1 MTSQSGAK
9 KITRR
14 KFLVK
19 TGWVAAGITVLGA
32 VSFPTVRANFPTIPT
47 TRNPE
52 PDEGM
57 VWIQVLPGGKVRF
70 FCPRME
76 MGQGAVL
83 GLSQVVAEELNI
95 DQSEIECLLPSTD
108 QTPPFKMTVGSESI
122 LEFFSPVSL
131 AGARLREIL
140 RGLAAKKAGVKGDQI
155 KDARAGDGRGGF
167 ILPDGSRLG
176 YGDLVPSAP
185 LVVSP
190 QDWTGQENEAPL
202 YAQKRQGKFAA
213 IGKTWKPQ
221 DLEAIVTGKA
231 VYSRDTVVPG
241 MVFAQVLRAPAFGAR
256 LKKVNGS
263 AAEAMAG
270 ISVVVGDEGNNFAG
284 VVNFVAVVATDPF
297 LLPEAIE
304 ALQVEWEI
312 PDAINHTQ
320 LDKILDVEQLRAN
333 DDFEHIV
340 DEAGNSTQ
348 GRSEAKFQA
357 TARYD
362 TPFAAH
368 GAIEPR
374 ASIVSVTDEKI
385 EVWCASQDPFYV
397 RGRVA
402 AVVGRS
408 VDEVVVYSHRIGGG
422 FGGRVLCQASEE
434 AAILSAA
441 VGAPVRVQWDRKSE
455 FQNNYLQPAFSHYID
470 AGVKAD
476 GKISHWRH
484 DFVSSP
490 IIFGQIPKNV
500 AWVMDKVV
508 ADFGTSRGSKPPYQ
522 IDNRRTRF
530 SDIRTA
536 VSIGAWR
543 GLGAAPNAFAIES
556 MMDELA
562 SGAGIDPLEFRLN
575 NLSAKAGR
583 LADVLRRVA
592 EISAWGQPVAKD
604 HGRGLACSVYKGD
617 TPVAVVA
624 EIQID
629 RAAEK
634 IRVTKVW
641 CAQDCG
647 LVINPHQ
654 VENQVMGNIVWGTS
668 MAMKEQITIADG
680 QVQEE
685 NFDAY
690 EILRHDEAP
699 QIVVDLVMPPD
710 TPPVGVGESALPAVP
725 AAIANAVFAATGQRV
740 RRLPISYD
748 SVFV

>member
-1 MTSQSGAK
+1 MTSQPGVK

-14 KFLVK
+14 GFLVK

-32 VSFPTVRANFPTIPT
+32 VSFPTVRANLPTVPT
-47 TRNPE
+47 TNNPE
-52 PDEGM
+52 PDDGM
-57 VWIQVLPGGKVRF
+57 AWIQVLPGGRIRF

-83 GLSQVVAEELNI
+83 GLSQIVAEELNI

-122 LEFFSPVSL
+122 LEFFNPVSL

-140 RGLAAKKAGVKGDQI
+140 RDLAAEKAGIKGDQI
-155 KDARAGDGRGGF
+155 KDARGGF

-190 QDWTGQENEAPL
+190 QDWTGQEKQAPR
-202 YAQKRQGKFAA
+202 YAQNRQGGFAA

-241 MVFAQVLRAPAFGAR
+241 MMFAQVLRAPAFGAR
-256 LKKVNGS
+256 LKKIDDS
-263 AAEAMAG
+263 AAKAMAG

-284 VVNFVAVVATDPF
+284 AVNFIAVVAADPF

-312 PDAINHTQ
+312 PDAVNQDQ
-320 LDKILDVEQLRAN
+320 LEKTLDVERLRAG

-340 DEAGNSTQ
+340 DEAGNASR
-348 GRSEAKFQA
+348 GRSDAKFQT

-368 GAIEPR
+368 AAIEPR
-374 ASIVSVTDEKI
+374 ASVVSVTDEKI
-385 EVWCASQDPFYV
+385 EVWCASQDPFYI

-408 VDEVVVYSHRIGGG
+408 VDEVVVHSHRIGGG

-455 FQNNYLQPAFSHYID
+455 FQNNYLQPAFSHHIN

-476 GKISHWRH
+476 GKISHWQH

-500 AWVMDKVV
+500 AWAMDKVV

-522 IDNRRTRF
+522 ISNRRTRF

-562 SGAGIDPLEFRLN
+562 SGAGIDPLELRLN
-575 NLSAKAGR
+575 NLPASGSR

-592 EISAWGQPVAKD
+592 EISGWGQSVAKD
-604 HGRGLACSVYKGD
+604 QGRGLACSVYKGD

-624 EIQID
+624 EVQVD

-647 LVINPHQ
+647 LVLNPHQ

-668 MAMKEQITIADG
+668 MAMKEQITIEDG

-690 EILRHDEAP
+690 EILRHDETP
-699 QIVVDLVMPPD
+699 KIVVDLIEPAGAR
-710 TPPVGVGESALPAVP
+710 PVGVGESALPAVP
-725 AAIANAVFAATGQRV
+725 AAIANAVFAATGKRV
-740 RRLPISYD
+740 RRLPISYEN
-748 SVFV
+748 VVT